1 MSAARIVFT
10 SVGSQCRTNFRIV
23 LRRPLLLTVL
33 FAGAAWGH
41 DLVALVDVIDTA
53 VILQAAYAGTDP
65 VPYAKVQVYAAGD
78 PGGPVHEGKTD
89 INGNFASAMPR
100 AGRWR
105 MVIDDEMGHRVEK
118 TVQVPAPDAPGAP
131 EGSPLSRWIRAL
143 MGVAVL
149 GGVTGLLYGYRSRRV
164 RG

>member
-1 MSAARIVFT
+1 
-10 SVGSQCRTNFRIV
+10 V
-23 LRRPLLLTVL
+23 LRRQLLPALLL
-33 FAGAAWGH
+33 AGAAWGH

-65 VPYAKVQVYAAGD
+65 VPYAKVLVYAAGEPD
-78 PGGPVHEGKTD
+78 GPVHEGKTD
-89 INGNFASAMPR
+89 ANGNFAYAMPR
-100 AGRWR
+100 AGLWR

-118 TVQVPAPDAPGAP
+118 TVQVPATNEPGTPD
-131 EGSPLSRWIRAL
+131 GSPLSRWMRAL